1 MVTVM
6 RTICPQSCPRS
17 WALELWLTLQSL
29 QGKVLKWL
37 NQLEILQMSYA
48 ETPNLPQNLGR
59 LWHSTK
65 FGFKYRFKQM
75 SLKKDSRNC
84 NFLLI
89 RRVQL
94 SKSLLFSSDST
105 GRAVI
110 NYWQTEPIFIKRFMV
125 AIWILHATNCEPKIQ
140 MALWLYSSVILLL
153 NLALIASHSSI

>member
-1 MVTVM
+1 MTDITIVARKGFEVVESIRDFATVVC
-6 RTICPQSCPRS
+6 RN
-17 WALELWLTLQSL
+17 ANLT
-29 QGKVLKWL
+29 
-37 NQLEILQMSYA
+37 
-48 ETPNLPQNLGR
+48 QNLGR

-125 AIWILHATNCEPKIQ
+125 AI
-140 MALWLYSSVILLL
+140 
-153 NLALIASHSSI
+153 